1 MPLNNIYIIISTLL
15 TIWGIFLTF
24 FLLLNS
30 SLKSVLIQTNRLI
43 EKMDLSELIPK
54 QPTYANTLL
63 KRTLEIC
70 FSGVA
75 LILLSPLLFV
85 ISIAVKVESQ
95 GPIMLMQLRIGLH
108 GQKFGYLKFRTMF
121 MPKPADTQYE
131 SADRQFLSFDDY
143 RITKVGRFLRKT
155 GIDEMPALFNVLKGD
170 ISVVGRSRILD
181 YPKVAST
188 LKPEIQNVL
197 LAIKPGL
204 FSLWAVSYDRI
215 KSKPDQLLFYDL
227 VYLNRMS
234 LLFDLMIIM
243 RSIIVSFGTTAAM

>member
-1 MPLNNIYIIISTLL
+1 MSLNDVYVIISTFLA
-15 TIWGIFLTF
+15 IWGIFLTL
-24 FLLLNS
+24 FLLVNS

-43 EKMDLSELIPK
+43 EKMDISEIISK
-54 QPTYANTLL
+54 QPTYTYSLF
-63 KRTLEIC
+63 KRIFDIC
-70 FSGVA
+70 FSIVA
-75 LILLSPLLFV
+75 LIFLLPLLVVIV
-85 ISIAVKVESQ
+85 ISVKVASQ
-95 GPIMLMQLRIGLH
+95 GPVLYMQSRIGLH
-108 GQKFGYLKFRTMF
+108 GRKFGYLKFRTMF
-121 MPKPADTQYE
+121 IPKPADTQYE

-155 GIDEMPALFNVLKGD
+155 ALDEIPAFFNVLKGD
-170 ISVVGRSRILD
+170 ISIVGRSRILD

-188 LKPEIQNVL
+188 LKPEIQNAL
-197 LAIKPGL
+197 LAIKPGMV
-204 FSLWAVSYDRI
+204 SLWAVSYDRI